1 MEALGIVDGVD
12 EDANGTSRVLDVLEA
27 AAVDFFGLEGLH
39 EALGFGIVV
48 GIAGPAHADGDIV
61 TGEALAILG
70 RGILHTTIGMMN
82 ETGGPGLAIGKRVIQ
97 RFHGKRGI
105 EMRAQPTTLREK
117 PSRITAR

>member
-39 EALGFGIVV
+39 ETLGFGIVV
-48 GIAGPAHADGDIV
+48 RIAGPAHADGDIV
-61 TGEALAILG
+61 AGEALAIIG
-70 RGILHTTIGMMN
+70 RSILHATVGMMN
-82 ETGGPGLAIGKRVIQ
+82 ETGRPGLAIGKRVIQ